1 MKENFVEFEGENKG
15 CKISVVMKII
25 IYIISDTDGATYLKK
40 KKKNSISILT
50 NLFTYIHVNIG
61 RQINIQIYILIFCTN
76 LIRRFLLQ

>member
-40 KKKNSISILT
+40 KKKKFYLYSYQPLHIHSCEHWET
-50 NLFTYIHVNIG
+50 N
-61 RQINIQIYILIFCTN
+61 
-76 LIRRFLLQ
+76 